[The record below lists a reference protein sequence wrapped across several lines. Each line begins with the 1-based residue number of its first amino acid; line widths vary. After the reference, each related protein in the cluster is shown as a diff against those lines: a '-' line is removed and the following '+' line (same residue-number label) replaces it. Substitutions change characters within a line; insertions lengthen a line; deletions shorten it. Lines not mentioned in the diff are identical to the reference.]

1 MAPSEILA
9 LVRDI
14 ISTAF
19 LAGGCFFVVIG
30 SLGLVR
36 FPDFYSR
43 MHAAGVTDTL
53 GAWLII
59 IGLVLQSPT
68 SLVAIKLL
76 IIALFVFFTSP
87 TATHAVAN
95 AAFTAGEKPW
105 LKGNIQA
112 AVEKDAP

>member
-9 LVRDI
+9 WVRDI
-14 ISTAF
+14 TSAAF
-19 LAGGCFFVVIG
+19 LAGGCIFVVVG

-59 IGLVLQSPT
+59 LGLLLQSPT
-68 SLVAIKLL
+68 ALVAIKLL

-87 TATHAVAN
+87 TATHAIAN
-95 AAFTAGEKPW
+95 AAFTAGEKPL
-105 LKGNIQA
+105 LKDTMRT
-112 AVEKDAP
+112 AVKKDAP